1 MGTNYYDPWLFSK
14 AEKALEIDVYRG
26 EPYLYTNLPTT
37 TYSAYKDAVAAA
49 YSSAPPLYQKLIDYH
64 LSALTEVVGSGVTTD
79 PDYWSA
85 SSINGTYIINSGI
98 TTSRVGIGT
107 MNPSYTLTVSGDVG
121 VNEYIYHNGDA
132 DTYLRFAPDLV
143 NLVAGGK
150 SVIKLDESG
159 SNDNI
164 LINNTNADIDLYV
177 MGDAGTPII
186 ATDAANDRVGINNII
201 PNNALSVSGS
211 VSASSFVYASTV
223 DTANLKIGGA
233 QGSDGQVLTS
243 TGSGVAWEDSGGGSS
258 SSYWSAS
265 SVNPTFIVNSGV
277 TSSANPNK
285 VGIGTLIP
293 NKELSVSGTVS
304 ATTAVY
310 VGTGS
315 GILSGLTF
323 HAPLYNSDYFK
334 SYTGAQSTYFGYLA
348 GTNHSSNDQF
358 NLGVGWKAMG
368 IGSLS
373 GSAIKNTAIGT
384 VSMAYLESGQY
395 NVAVGSGSLGALKDG
410 DHNTCVGEAAGLG
423 IKYSNK
429 NTGIGYGVFYIGNA
443 AIGDEPLGDTEN
455 TAVGYSSQYYLTE
468 GRWNTSMGSK
478 SLQGSLFT
486 VGVGSTGNTVIGYG
500 ANSAN
505 TQGSYNTSLGTGVA
519 KANTTGDY
527 NITIGAYTNV
537 ETATA
542 DYQLNIG
549 DTIIGKDLVGD
560 NLSINAVGIG
570 TAVTNSLLTH
580 TFTVSGD
587 TLING
592 DLVCSGD
599 IDGGTF

>member
-1 MGTNYYDPWLFSK
+1 MPFYPFYLVQYYAGIKNKDNLNPW
-14 AEKALEIDVYRG
+14 EV
-26 EPYLYTNLPTT
+26 PTT
-37 TYSAYKDAVAAA
+37 SYDDFVT
-49 YSSAPPLYQKLIDYH
+49 
-64 LSALTEVVGSGVTTD
+64 GVTEYYNTAPVYSKHYSNHFTRYFNEQYTGGTGGATSFTVAGD
-79 PDYWSA
+79 
-85 SSINGTYIINSGI
+85 NGTPFTITSGETLQFVGQTGIDIGVADPEVRIAMDYNGADSFIMAATNGTSI
-98 TTSRVGIGT
+98 TVDG
-107 MNPSYTLTVSGDVG
+107 
-121 VNEYIYHNGDA
+121 
-132 DTYLRFAPDLV
+132 
-143 NLVAGGK
+143 
-150 SVIKLDESG
+150 
-159 SNDNI
+159 
-164 LINNTNADIDLYV
+164 
-177 MGDAGTPII
+177 
-186 ATDAANDRVGINNII
+186 ANDKLVIYDNDASLVKYIN
-201 PNNALSVSGS
+201 
-211 VSASSFVYASTV
+211 
-223 DTANLKIGGA
+223 ANQLP
-233 QGSDGQVLTS
+233 
-243 TGSGVAWEDSGGGSS
+243 GGSS

-277 TSSANPNK
+277 TTSTNPNK

-334 SYTGAQSTYFGYLA
+334 SYTGAQSSYFGFLA
-348 GTNHSSNDQF
+348 GANHSSNDTY

-368 IGSLS
+368 VGSLS
-373 GSAIKNTAIGT
+373 GSALKNTAIGCT
-384 VSMAYLESGQY
+384 SLAYIESGQF
-395 NVAVGSGSLGALKDG
+395 NTAVGSASLGVLKDG
-410 DHNTCVGEAAGLG
+410 DHNTCIGEAAGLG
-423 IKYSNK
+423 IKHNNK
-429 NTGIGYGVFYIGNA
+429 NTGVGYGTFYLGNA

-455 TAVGYSSQYYLTE
+455 TAVGYSSQYYMAE

-478 SLQGSLFT
+478 SLQGNLFT
-486 VGVGSTGNTVIGYG
+486 IGVGSTGNTVIGYG

-519 KANTTGDY
+519 KSNTTGDY
-527 NITIGAYTNV
+527 NITIGAYADV

-560 NLSINAVGIG
+560 NLSINAIGIG
-570 TAVTNSLLTH
+570 TAITNSLLTH
-580 TFTVSGD
+580 PLTVSGD